1 MANREYVCRKVR
13 LMNMC
18 YKIEVQNKNAEKLD
32 KKLNELN
39 APQFLRDYLNELES
53 KSGALNYLVA
63 IKDFLQWLIENN
75 IINKKSISGI
85 EVSDFSDLRPQNIS
99 SYLRYKE
106 TNGMSPTT
114 TETRKNIIKSFIQD
128 IYSYREC
135 LLREV
140 YSKIE
145 DFYKMIKYKGIP
157 SGNNLI
163 KKLPTEKQL
172 NDMEEKIMWKKDI
185 PVRNRNIAIFRVLR
199 GTGIR
204 ESELAGLDLSDLHLK
219 EEMPYITILGKGV
232 YREIQNRT
240 VYLSGSALKAL
251 REWLEYRLTL
261 DNIIDTEAVFIN
273 KNGTRT
279 TEKNIKQIFENY
291 GNGITPHMMRHYYA
305 TIMNQSGN
313 LAFVQQQLG
322 HSSVKTTVKNY
333 ANGAV
338 GMKNV
343 LSKM

>member
-1 MANREYVCRKVR
+1 MANREYVCREVR

-18 YKIEVQNKNAEKLD
+18 YKIEVQNKNAEKLNR
-32 KKLNELN
+32 KLDELN

-53 KSGALNYLVA
+53 KNGALNYLVA
-63 IKDFLQWLIENN
+63 IKDFLQWLIESN
-75 IINKKSISGI
+75 IINKKSISEI

-140 YSKIE
+140 YNNII

-157 SGNNLI
+157 SGNNLT

-204 ESELAGLDLSDLHLK
+204 ESELAGLDLSDLHLD

-232 YREIQNRT
+232 YREMQNRT

-251 REWLEYRLTL
+251 REWLEYRSTL
-261 DNIIDTEAVFIN
+261 NNIVDTEAVFVN

-279 TEKNIKQIFENY
+279 TERNIKQVFENY

-305 TIMNQSGN
+305 SVMNRNGN

-322 HSSVKTTVKNY
+322 HSSVNTTVNNY

-338 GMKNV
+338 GMKDV
-343 LSKM
+343 LSNM

>member
-1 MANREYVCRKVR
+1 
-13 LMNMC
+13 MC
-18 YKIEVQNKNAEKLD
+18 YKIEVQNRNAEKLNR
-32 KKLNELN
+32 KLDELN

-53 KSGALNYLVA
+53 KNGALNYLVA
-63 IKDFLQWLIENN
+63 IKDFLQWLIKSN
-75 IINKKSISGI
+75 IINKKSISEI
-85 EVSDFSDLRPQNIS
+85 EVFDFSDLRPQNIS

-140 YSKIE
+140 YNNIE

-157 SGNNLI
+157 SGNNLT

-204 ESELAGLDLSDLHLK
+204 ESELAGLDLTDLHLD

-232 YREIQNRT
+232 YREMQNRT

-251 REWLEYRLTL
+251 SEWLEYRNTL
-261 DNIIDTEAVFIN
+261 DNIVDTEAVFIN

-279 TEKNIKQIFENY
+279 TERNIKQIFENY

-305 TIMNQSGN
+305 SVMNQNGN

-322 HSSVKTTVKNY
+322 HSSVNTTVNNY

-338 GMKNV
+338 GMKDK
-343 LSKM
+343 LMEM

>member
-1 MANREYVCRKVR
+1 
-13 LMNMC
+13 MC
-18 YKIEVQNKNAEKLD
+18 YKIEVQNKNAEKLNR
-32 KKLNELN
+32 KLDELN

-53 KSGALNYLVA
+53 KNGALNYLVA
-63 IKDFLQWLIENN
+63 IKDFLQWLIESN
-75 IINKKSISGI
+75 IINKKSISEI
-85 EVSDFSDLRPQNIS
+85 EVSNFSDLRPQNIS

-140 YSKIE
+140 YNNIE

-157 SGNNLI
+157 SGNNLT

-172 NDMEEKIMWKKDI
+172 NDMEEKIMWKKDV

-204 ESELAGLDLSDLHLK
+204 ESELAGLDLSDLHLD

-232 YREIQNRT
+232 YREMQNRT

-251 REWLEYRLTL
+251 REWLEYRNTL
-261 DNIIDTEAVFIN
+261 DNIVDTEAVFIN

-305 TIMNQSGN
+305 SIMNRNGN

-322 HSSVKTTVKNY
+322 HSSVNTTVNNY

-338 GMKNV
+338 GMKDV
-343 LSKM
+343 LSNM

>member
-1 MANREYVCRKVR
+1 
-13 LMNMC
+13 MC

-63 IKDFLQWLIENN
+63 IKDFLQWLIGNN

>member
-1 MANREYVCRKVR
+1 
-13 LMNMC
+13 MC
-18 YKIEVQNKNAEKLD
+18 YKIEVQNKNAEKLN
-32 KKLNELN
+32 KKLDELN

-75 IINKKSISGI
+75 IINKKSISAI

-140 YSKIE
+140 YNNIE

-157 SGNNLI
+157 SGNNLT

-172 NDMEEKIMWKKDI
+172 NDMEEKIMWKRDI
-185 PVRNRNIAIFRVLR
+185 PVRNRNIAIFRVLK

-204 ESELAGLDLSDLHLK
+204 ESELAGLDLSNLHLD

-232 YREIQNRT
+232 YREMQNRT

-251 REWLEYRLTL
+251 REWLEYRNTL
-261 DNIIDTEAVFIN
+261 NNIVDKEAVFVN

-279 TEKNIKQIFENY
+279 TERNIKQIFENY

-305 TIMNQSGN
+305 SIMNRNGN

-322 HSSVKTTVKNY
+322 HSSVNTTVNNY

-338 GMKNV
+338 GMREK
-343 LSKM
+343 LMEM

>member
-1 MANREYVCRKVR
+1 
-13 LMNMC
+13 MC
-18 YKIEVQNKNAEKLD
+18 YKIEVQNKNAEKLNR
-32 KKLNELN
+32 KLDELN

-140 YSKIE
+140 YNNIE

-157 SGNNLI
+157 SGNNLT

-204 ESELAGLDLSDLHLK
+204 ESELAGLDLSDLHLD

-232 YREIQNRT
+232 YREMQNRT

-251 REWLEYRLTL
+251 REWLEYRNTL
-261 DNIIDTEAVFIN
+261 DNIVDTEAVFVN

-279 TEKNIKQIFENY
+279 TERNIKQIFENY
-291 GNGITPHMMRHYYA
+291 
-305 TIMNQSGN
+305 
-313 LAFVQQQLG
+313 
-322 HSSVKTTVKNY
+322 
-333 ANGAV
+333 
-338 GMKNV
+338 
-343 LSKM
+343 

>member
-1 MANREYVCRKVR
+1 
-13 LMNMC
+13 MC
-18 YKIEVQNKNAEKLD
+18 YKIEVQNKNAEKLN
-32 KKLNELN
+32 KKLDELN

-53 KSGALNYLVA
+53 KNGALNYLVA
-63 IKDFLQWLIENN
+63 IKDFLQWLIESN
-75 IINKKSISGI
+75 IINKKSISEI

-140 YSKIE
+140 YNNIE

-157 SGNNLI
+157 SGNNLT

-204 ESELAGLDLSDLHLK
+204 ESELAGLDLTDLHLD

-232 YREIQNRT
+232 YREMQNRT

-251 REWLEYRLTL
+251 SEWLEYRNTL
-261 DNIIDTEAVFIN
+261 DNIVDTEAVFIN

-279 TEKNIKQIFENY
+279 TERNIKQIFKNY

-305 TIMNQSGN
+305 SVMNQNGN

-322 HSSVKTTVKNY
+322 HSSVNTTVNNY

-338 GMKNV
+338 GMKEK
-343 LSKM
+343 LMEM

>member
-1 MANREYVCRKVR
+1 
-13 LMNMC
+13 MC
-18 YKIEVQNKNAEKLD
+18 YKIEVQNKNAEKLNR
-32 KKLNELN
+32 KLDELN

-53 KSGALNYLVA
+53 KNGALNYLVA
-63 IKDFLQWLIENN
+63 IKDFLQWLIESN
-75 IINKKSISGI
+75 IINKKSISEI

-135 LLREV
+135 LLREI
-140 YSKIE
+140 YSNIE

-157 SGNNLI
+157 SGNNLT

-172 NDMEEKIMWKKDI
+172 NDMEEKIMWKKDEC
-185 PVRNRNIAIFRVLR
+185 VRNRNIAIFRVLR

-204 ESELAGLDLSDLHLK
+204 ESELAGLDLSDLHLD

-232 YREIQNRT
+232 YREMQNRT

-251 REWLEYRLTL
+251 REWLEYRSTL
-261 DNIIDTEAVFIN
+261 DNIVDTEAVFVN
-273 KNGTRT
+273 KNDTRT
-279 TEKNIKQIFENY
+279 TERNIKQIFENY

-305 TIMNQSGN
+305 SVMNQNGN

-322 HSSVKTTVKNY
+322 HSSVNTTVNNY
-333 ANGAV
+333 ANGVV
-338 GMKNV
+338 GMKEK
-343 LSKM
+343 LMEM

>member
-1 MANREYVCRKVR
+1 
-13 LMNMC
+13 MC
-18 YKIEVQNKNAEKLD
+18 YKIEVQNKNAEKLN
-32 KKLNELN
+32 KKLDELN

-53 KSGALNYLVA
+53 KNGALNYLVA
-63 IKDFLQWLIENN
+63 IKDFLQWLIESN
-75 IINKKSISGI
+75 IINKKSISEI
-85 EVSDFSDLRPQNIS
+85 EVSDFNDLRPQNIS

-140 YSKIE
+140 YSNIE

-157 SGNNLI
+157 SGNNLT

-232 YREIQNRT
+232 YREMQNRT

-291 GNGITPHMMRHYYA
+291 GNGITAHMMRHYYA
-305 TIMNQSGN
+305 SVMNQNGN

-322 HSSVKTTVKNY
+322 HSSVNTTVNNY

-338 GMKNV
+338 GMKDV
-343 LSKM
+343 LNNM

>member
-1 MANREYVCRKVR
+1 
-13 LMNMC
+13 MC
-18 YKIEVQNKNAEKLD
+18 YKIEVQNKNAEKLN
-32 KKLNELN
+32 KKLDELN
-39 APQFLRDYLNELES
+39 APKFLRDYLNELES
-53 KSGALNYLVA
+53 KNGALNYLVA
-63 IKDFLQWLIENN
+63 IKNFLQWLIENN
-75 IINKKSISGI
+75 IINKKLISEI

-106 TNGMSPTT
+106 MNGMSPTT

-128 IYSYREC
+128 IYSYRDC

-140 YSKIE
+140 YSNIE

-157 SGNNLI
+157 SGNNLT

-185 PVRNRNIAIFRVLR
+185 PVRNRNIAIFRVLK
-199 GTGIR
+199 GSGIR
-204 ESELAGLDLSDLHLK
+204 ESELAGLDLSDLHLD

-232 YREIQNRT
+232 YREMQNRT

-251 REWLEYRLTL
+251 REWLEYRSTL
-261 DNIIDTEAVFIN
+261 DNIVNMEAVFIN

-279 TEKNIKQIFENY
+279 TERNIKQIFENY

-305 TIMNQSGN
+305 SVMNQNGN

-322 HSSVKTTVKNY
+322 HSSVNTTVNNY

-338 GMKNV
+338 GMKDV
-343 LSKM
+343 LNNM

>member
-1 MANREYVCRKVR
+1 
-13 LMNMC
+13 MC
-18 YKIEVQNKNAEKLD
+18 YKIEVQNKNAEKLNR
-32 KKLNELN
+32 KLDELN

-63 IKDFLQWLIENN
+63 IKDFLQWLIESN
-75 IINKKSISGI
+75 IINKKSISEI

-140 YSKIE
+140 YNNIE

-157 SGNNLI
+157 SGNNLT

-204 ESELAGLDLSDLHLK
+204 ESELAGLDLTDLHLD

-232 YREIQNRT
+232 YREMQNRT
-240 VYLSGSALKAL
+240 VYLSGSALKAI
-251 REWLEYRLTL
+251 REWLEYRSTL
-261 DNIIDTEAVFIN
+261 DNIVDTEAVFIN

-279 TEKNIKQIFENY
+279 TERNIKQIFENY

-305 TIMNQSGN
+305 SVMNQNGN

-322 HSSVKTTVKNY
+322 HSSVNTTVNNY

-338 GMKNV
+338 GMKEK
-343 LSKM
+343 LMEM

>member
-1 MANREYVCRKVR
+1 
-13 LMNMC
+13 MC

-39 APQFLRDYLNELES
+39 APLFLRDYLNELES
-53 KSGALNYLVA
+53 KNGALNYLVA
-63 IKDFLQWLIENN
+63 IKDFLQWLIESN

-85 EVSDFSDLRPQNIS
+85 EVSDFNDLRPQNIS

-140 YSKIE
+140 YSNIE

-185 PVRNRNIAIFRVLR
+185 LVRNRNIAVFRVLR

-204 ESELAGLDLSDLHLK
+204 ESELAGLDLSDLHLD

-232 YREIQNRT
+232 YREMQNRT

-251 REWLEYRLTL
+251 KEWLEYRLTL

-291 GNGITPHMMRHYYA
+291 GNGITAHMMRHYYA
-305 TIMNQSGN
+305 TVMNQNGN

-322 HSSVKTTVKNY
+322 HSSVKTTVNNY

-338 GMKNV
+338 GMKDV
-343 LSKM
+343 LNNM